1 MLKDGESSLLGGRDG
16 MHTRETASAG
26 AGTAVST
33 RRVAV
38 AGIVG
43 NILEWYDFA
52 LYGYLSTVFADQFFP
67 STGKLASLVGAY
79 AVFAIGFLARPLG
92 GLVYGWIGDRLGRR
106 RLLTVSVVMMGLPT
120 FLLGLL
126 PTFAHVG
133 VLAPILLVVLRFI
146 QGISAGGEF
155 SGSII
160 FLVEHAPPDRR
171 GLYGSLSNFGA
182 MIGGLAGAGVAWLVV
197 AVLPTAALDDWGWR
211 VPFLSGILI
220 AFAGFW
226 VRLGVAESPVFRQM
240 HEAGTL
246 ERQPIRAALR
256 EHPREI
262 TVTAALNWAASAGY
276 YIVFVWMASDF
287 SKVVGLDLSTALGLS
302 TVSLAIG
309 TLLTPAVG
317 ALSDRIGP
325 RMVLAVAGILAIVAA
340 TPLLLVAGLGT
351 VAAAAVGQLGL
362 AVIVTAYLGTLPTVF
377 VMLHGARLRCSSL
390 SIGYNLAVAVFGGT
404 APLVATTLVSLTGWE
419 ASPGLYFAVSALA
432 GLVLLAYVPS
442 RLDRT
447 ASL

>member
-1 MLKDGESSLLGGRDG
+1 VTS
-16 MHTRETASAG
+16 AAG
-26 AGTAVST
+26 AGPDTRSST

-52 LYGYLSTVFADQFFP
+52 LYGYLATVFADQFFP
-67 STGKLASLVGAY
+67 SSDKLASLVGAY
-79 AVFAIGFLARPLG
+79 AVFAIGFLSRPLG
-92 GLVYGWIGDRLGRR
+92 GVVYGWIGDRLGRR
-106 RLLTVSVVMMGLPT
+106 RLLTLSVVMMGLPT

-126 PTFAHVG
+126 PTYAHVG

-160 FLVEHAPPDRR
+160 FLVEHAPPGRQ

-182 MIGGLAGAGVAWLVV
+182 MIGGLAGAGLAWLVV

-211 VPFLSGILI
+211 VPFLSGIAI

-226 VRLGVAESPVFRQM
+226 VRYGVAESPVFRQM
-240 HEAGTL
+240 QEAGTL

-262 TVTAALNWAASAGY
+262 AVTAALNWAASAGY

-287 SKVVGLDLSTALGLS
+287 SKVVGLTLSTALGLS
-302 TVSLAIG
+302 TLSLAVG

-317 ALSDRIGP
+317 VLSDRIGP
-325 RMVLAVAGILAIVAA
+325 RKVLAAAGILAIVAA

-351 VAAAAVGQLGL
+351 VAMAAVGQLGL
-362 AVIVTAYLGTLPTVF
+362 SLVVTAYLGTLPTVF
-377 VMLHGARLRCSSL
+377 VSLHGARLRCSSL

-404 APLVATTLVSLTGWE
+404 APLIATTLVSVTGWD
-419 ASPGLYFAVSALA
+419 ASPGLYFAASALV
-432 GLVLLAYVPS
+432 GLALLAYVPS

-447 ASL
+447 ARLTPAPAARPTP